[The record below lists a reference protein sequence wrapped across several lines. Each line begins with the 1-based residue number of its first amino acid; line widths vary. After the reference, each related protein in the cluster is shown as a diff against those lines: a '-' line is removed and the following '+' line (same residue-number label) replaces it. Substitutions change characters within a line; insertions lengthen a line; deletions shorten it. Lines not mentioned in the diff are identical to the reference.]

1 MTFPERGGSSM
12 RTLSARTRAV
22 AAALIVVFSFGV
34 VSAQAAYAADQSQSS
49 NLNADEM
56 KRLAGLPPAQRDQ
69 VRDSVIGRLSTDVCG
84 GVNAVHVALP
94 FTCEQDTAEAFAT
107 FLTTPEQAIAY
118 SPSQDGGQLCAGY
131 AALGNMAAAA
141 ACKLNNAVASLA
153 PLAGEVLKGVIA
165 VSPGGQFVLGA
176 VDVISFIAD
185 PKDGFERF
193 ANTVKDGAVKATSE
207 VIQNLTKTS
216 SFTIDDGFR
225 DTWAA
230 FAAVG
235 LVILALMYFKLWK
248 DVAKDGD
255 IELEEVRRAL
265 IWYGPLSVVL
275 VLFGPAIGHVLN
287 GWLSGFTD
295 AFSDWSA
302 MRIASFLE
310 VVSRFA
316 SFQSNGV
323 FGPLAAVILFGLL
336 FFGAWG
342 LIGTLFLQPFA
353 LYMIGVG
360 IALAIGFLIH
370 PEYRGR
376 VAKIFSLWL
385 GVGLSKPLLILL
397 VGAVF
402 GFVAGQPAFKDGVDD
417 ALVNASSVFIAGAA
431 MLMFAF
437 APMGLFRWVP
447 LLPSASTSVGAGRGS
462 VAGAAVVAGAGAGV
476 ASMIRQQRSMFN
488 RSQSPGTGGR
498 SPGQAVSGPAS
509 PGTGGT
515 PPSPSPIRGPQGPGR
530 RSALQSVGRA
540 GAVTARTAGRVATGG
555 AAAFLLA
562 ARETARTAARRG
574 RTAAEAIAPNTD
586 HISGR

>member
-1 MTFPERGGSSM
+1 M
-12 RTLSARTRAV
+12 RMLSARTRAM
-22 AAALIVVFSFGV
+22 ATALIVLFSFGV
-34 VSAQAAYAADQSQSS
+34 VSAQAACAADQAQVA

-56 KRLAGLPPAQRDQ
+56 KRLAGLPAEQRSQ
-69 VRDSVIGRLSTDVCG
+69 IRDSIVQKLSQDTCG
-84 GVNAVHVALP
+84 INALHLALP
-94 FTCEQDTAEAFAT
+94 GSCEQDTAKAFAV

-118 SPSQDGGQLCAGY
+118 SPSQDGGSLCSAYMAIGNP
-131 AALGNMAAAA
+131 AASMA
-141 ACKLNNAVASLA
+141 CRLDNAVASMA

-185 PKDGFERF
+185 PKDGFEKF
-193 ANTVKDGAVKATSE
+193 ANTVKDGAVKATTE
-207 VIQNLTKTS
+207 VTQNLTKTS
-216 SFTIDDGFR
+216 AFAIDDGFR

-235 LVILALMYFKLWK
+235 LVILALIYFKLWK

-255 IELEEVRRAL
+255 IDLEEVRRAL

-287 GWLSGFTD
+287 GWFSGFTD

-302 MRIASFLE
+302 MRIASYME

-316 SFQSNGV
+316 SYQSNGV

-376 VAKIFSLWL
+376 VGKIFALWL

-397 VGAVF
+397 IGAVF

-417 ALVNASSVFIAGAA
+417 ALVNAASVFIAGAA

-437 APMGLFRWVP
+437 APMGLFKWVP
-447 LLPSASTSVGAGRGS
+447 LLPSASTSVGAGRRS
-462 VAGAAVVAGAGAGV
+462 VAGAAVVAGAGAAV
-476 ASMIRQQRSMFN
+476 NSMIRQQRSMFN
-488 RSQSPGTGGR
+488 RSQSSSAGDR
-498 SPGQAVSGPAS
+498 APGQAIGSPA
-509 PGTGGT
+509 PTGTGGT
-515 PPSPSPIRGPQGPGR
+515 PSPSPMHGGQNPSR
-530 RSALQSVGRA
+530 RSALQ
-540 GAVTARTAGRVATGG
+540 TAGRVGGVTAKTAGKVASGG
-555 AAAFLLA
+555 ATAFLLA
-562 ARETARTAARRG
+562 ARETASTAARRG
-574 RTAAEAIAPNTD
+574 RMAAETIAPNTD

>member
-1 MTFPERGGSSM
+1 M
-12 RTLSARTRAV
+12 RMLSARARAI
-22 AAALIVVFSFGV
+22 AAALVVVFCLGI
-34 VSAQAAYAADQSQSS
+34 VSAQAAYAAEEQAQSGP
-49 NLNADEM
+49 LNADQM
-56 KRLAGLPPAQRDQ
+56 KRLAGLPEAQRNQ
-69 VRDSVIGRLSTDVCG
+69 IRDSVINQLSHDVCG
-84 GVNAVHVALP
+84 GVNAVRMALP
-94 FTCEQDTAEAFAT
+94 FTCEQDTSKVFGK
-107 FLTTPEQAIAY
+107 FFTTPEQAIAY
-118 SPSQDGGQLCAGY
+118 NPAQDGEQLCAGY
-131 AALGNMAAAA
+131 AALGNLAAAGG
-141 ACKLNNAVASLA
+141 CRLNNAVASMA
-153 PLAGEVLKGVIA
+153 PIAGPVLRGVIA
-165 VSPGGQFVLGA
+165 TGPGGQFILGA
-176 VDVISFIAD
+176 VDVVGFIAN
-185 PKDGFERF
+185 PKDGFEQF

-216 SFTIDDGFR
+216 AFTIDDGFR
-225 DTWAA
+225 NTWAA

-255 IELEEVRRAL
+255 IYLEEVRRAL
-265 IWYGPLSVVL
+265 VWYGPLSVVL

-287 GWLSGFTD
+287 GWFSGFTD

-302 MRIASFLE
+302 ARIASFME

-316 SFQSNGV
+316 SYQSNGV

-342 LIGTLFLQPFA
+342 LIGALFLQPFA

-360 IALAIGFLIH
+360 LALAIGFLIH

-385 GVGLSKPLLILL
+385 GIGLSKPLLILL

-437 APMGLFRWVP
+437 APMGLFKWVP
-447 LLPSASTSVGAGRGS
+447 LLPSAATSVGAGRGS

-476 ASMIRQQRSMFN
+476 SSMIRHQRSMFN
-488 RSQSPGTGGR
+488 RSQSSGTGSR
-498 SPGQAVSGPAS
+498 SPGQAAGGPAS
-509 PGTGGT
+509 PGTGAM
-515 PPSPSPIRGPQGPGR
+515 PPSPIRGTQDPGR
-530 RSALQSVGRA
+530 RSALQTAGRV
-540 GAVTARTAGRVATGG
+540 GAVTAKTAGKVASGG

-574 RTAAEAIAPNTD
+574 RMAAETIAPNTD

>member
-1 MTFPERGGSSM
+1 M
-12 RTLSARTRAV
+12 LSARVRALCV
-22 AAALIVVFSFGV
+22 AMVVMLCFGV
-34 VSAQAAYAADQSQSS
+34 VSAQAAYAAGDQQQSGS
-49 NLNADEM
+49 LNADQM
-56 KRLAGLPPAQRDQ
+56 KRLAGLPEGQRNQ
-69 VRDSVIGRLSTDVCG
+69 VRDSVVQKLSQDVCNG
-84 GVNAVHVALP
+84 INAVTAALP
-94 FTCEQDTAEAFAT
+94 LSCVADTARAFGT
-107 FLTTPEQAIAY
+107 FLATPEQAIAY
-118 SPSQDGGQLCAGY
+118 NPAQDGAKLCAGY
-131 AALGNMAAAA
+131 AALGNMVAAG
-141 ACKLNNAVASLA
+141 ACQANNVIAKMA
-153 PLAGEVLKGVIA
+153 PLAGDVLKGVIA
-165 VSPGGQFVLGA
+165 VSPGGQFILGSI
-176 VDVISFIAD
+176 DVISFISD

-216 SFTIDDGFR
+216 AFSVDDGFR

-230 FAAVG
+230 FAAIG

-255 IELEEVRRAL
+255 IDLEEVRRAL
-265 IWYGPLSVVL
+265 VWYGPLSVVL

-302 MRIASFLE
+302 ARIASFME

-316 SFQSNGV
+316 SYQSNGV

-342 LIGTLFLQPFA
+342 LIGALFLQPFA

-360 IALAIGFLIH
+360 LALAIGFLVH

-385 GVGLSKPLLILL
+385 GIGLSKPLLILL

-437 APMGLFRWVP
+437 APMGLFKWVP

-476 ASMIRQQRSMFN
+476 SSLIRQQRSMFN
-488 RSQSPGTGGR
+488 RSQSSDAPGR
-498 SPGQAVSGPAS
+498 FPGQAVSGPAS

-515 PPSPSPIRGPQGPGR
+515 PPPPIHGTQDPGR
-530 RSALQSVGRA
+530 RSALRTAGRVG
-540 GAVTARTAGRVATGG
+540 GLTARTAGKVASGG

-574 RTAAEAIAPNTD
+574 RAAAEAIAPNTD

>member
-1 MTFPERGGSSM
+1 M
-12 RTLSARTRAV
+12 RTLSAKIRPV
-22 AAALIVVFSFGV
+22 AMALVVMFSFCI
-34 VSAQAAYAADQSQSS
+34 VSTQAVYAADQSQPQSS
-49 NLNADEM
+49 SLNADEM
-56 KRLAGLPPAQRDQ
+56 KRLAGLPATQRSQ
-69 VRDSVIGRLSTDVCG
+69 IRDSIVQKLSQDACG
-84 GVNAVHVALP
+84 INALHLALP
-94 FTCEQDTAEAFAT
+94 GSCEQDTAKAFAV
-107 FLTTPEQAIAY
+107 FLATPEQALAY
-118 SPSQDGGQLCAGY
+118 SPSKDGASLCAAYLAIGDP
-131 AALGNMAAAA
+131 AASMA
-141 ACKLNNAVASLA
+141 CRLDNTVARMT
-153 PLAGEVLKGVIA
+153 PLAGDVLKDVIA
-165 VSPGGQFVLGA
+165 ISPGGQFVLGA

-207 VIQNLTKTS
+207 VTQNLTKTS
-216 SFTIDDGFR
+216 AFVIDDGFR
-225 DTWAA
+225 DTWGA

-255 IELEEVRRAL
+255 IDLEEVRRAL

-287 GWLSGFTD
+287 GWFSGFTD

-302 MRIASFLE
+302 TRIASFME

-316 SFQSNGV
+316 SYQSNGV

-342 LIGTLFLQPFA
+342 LIGVLFLQPFA

-360 IALAIGFLIH
+360 IALAIGFLVH
-370 PEYRGR
+370 PQYRGR

-385 GVGLSKPLLILL
+385 GIGLSKPLLILL
-397 VGAVF
+397 IGAVF

-437 APMGLFRWVP
+437 APMGLFKWVP

-462 VAGAAVVAGAGAGV
+462 VAGAALVAGAGAGV
-476 ASMIRQQRSMFN
+476 SSMIRNQRSMFN
-488 RSQSPGTGGR
+488 RNQSSGAGNR
-498 SPGQAVSGPAS
+498 ASGQAVSSAAS
-509 PGTGGT
+509 TETGGT
-515 PPSPSPIRGPQGPGR
+515 SSPSPIHGGQSPSR
-530 RSALQSVGRA
+530 RSALQAAGSV
-540 GAVTARTAGRVATGG
+540 GAVTAKTAGKVASGG

-574 RTAAEAIAPNTD
+574 RMAAETIAPNTD